1 MQPKWCASLAFSAI
15 LTLACIH
22 AADKNLK
29 ARPSSIPSFVDRGP
43 WVGAVTPTSAVVKVR
58 LAAEGAMARLS
69 LGEAGTN
76 RAILFTE
83 PQTAPAS
90 RIVAFELKKLK
101 PLTHYFYNVEAGG
114 RFERATLGQFTTFP
128 AGAASFTFAYASCA
142 RTASSHPVFRTIR
155 ENHPLFF
162 MNIGDFHYLNITTN
176 NPAKFRAAY
185 DLVLSSPQQGDLYRH
200 IPFFEC
206 ENRRQWVN
214 INTDSTEKFYAA
226 YDEVLLSPLQSELYR
241 NVPFVYIWDDHDYG
255 GNNSSRTA
263 GSHSAAR
270 LVYQDYV
277 PHYPL
282 PAGSGDVPIYQA
294 FTVGRAHFIL
304 TDLRSERT
312 PDSEKDTPQKTM
324 LGMRQK
330 EWFKKELLSAN
341 GLYPLIF
348 WVTTVPWIGTAG
360 VDFYPAETNLD
371 GAVAPLTL
379 PPRAQQQFSNRKRDP
394 WLDDYWAGFAYERR
408 EIADFIKQNKI
419 RALCILHGDAHM
431 LAADN
436 GTHSDYA
443 AGGGAAL
450 PVLAAAPLDQDGS
463 IKGGPYSQGVYKP
476 MRGEGCFGLVTV
488 LDRDDHIRVVYSGR
502 NHFNHEK
509 IGLIFEVP
517 AAATT
522 NSVAQK

>member
-1 MQPKWCASLAFSAI
+1 MQPKLCASLAFSAI

-29 ARPSSIPSFVDRGP
+29 ARPSGIPSFVDRGP

-155 ENHPLFF
+155 ENHPLFS
-162 MNIGDFHYLNITTN
+162 MNIGDFHYL
-176 NPAKFRAAY
+176 
-185 DLVLSSPQQGDLYRH
+185 
-200 IPFFEC
+200 
-206 ENRRQWVN
+206 N

-419 RALCILHGDAHM
+419 RGLCILHGDAHM

-488 LDRDDHIRVVYSGR
+488 LDRGDHIRVVYSGR